1 MKADNFC
8 YWLQGMMELGD
19 PETIS
24 EEQLDDIKAHLRI
37 TFKYDIDLRYGDE
50 AHQERLN
57 TIHNPNLPY
66 GVGVKC

>member
-24 EEQLDDIKAHLRI
+24 KEQLDDIKAHLRI
-37 TFKYDIDLRYGDE
+37 AFKYDIDQRYGDKK
-50 AHQERLN
+50 HQEALSR
-57 TIHNPNLPY
+57 IHNPHEFTTTAIN
-66 GVGVKC
+66 C